1 MNTLLQSP
9 VLLHPE
15 RIHPALWRG
24 SQLAGTRRAAIPT
37 GFDLLNHEL
46 PNQGWPVGTLIELMP
61 CRPGIGELH
70 LLRPALAQL
79 DSDRC
84 IALLSPPYI
93 PHFHCWFNWQ
103 LGKHR
108 LLWIKAETVFD
119 SLWSAEQ
126 ILKNQACAA
135 LLCWST
141 FIRPQALRRLQWLA
155 TQTDILFILFR
166 PPAAAQQPSAAPLRV
181 ALEPAT
187 QGVAASILK
196 RRGPTCA
203 SPILIP
209 LYPAR
214 TEAARPMPHATL
226 DLSLPAHAQ
235 SGRDLSALAN

>member
-1 MNTLLQSP
+1 MNASP
-9 VLLHPE
+9 RSPALLHPE

-24 SQLAGTRRAAIPT
+24 SQLAGARQAIIPT
-37 GFDLLNHEL
+37 GFDLLDHEL
-46 PNQGWPVGTLIELMP
+46 PNRGWPVGTLIELMP

-79 DSDRC
+79 DCDRC

-93 PHFHCWFNWQ
+93 PYFHCWFNWQ

-126 ILKNQACAA
+126 ILKSQACAA

-155 TQTDILFILFR
+155 TQTDTLFILFR
-166 PPAAAQQPSAAPLRV
+166 PPAAAHQPSAAPLRL
-181 ALEPAT
+181 ALEPAM
-187 QGVAASILK
+187 QGLAASILK
-196 RRGPTCA
+196 RRGPACTN
-203 SPILIP
+203 PILIP

-214 TEAARPMPHATL
+214 TQAASPMPHATL
-226 DLSLPAHAQ
+226 DLSLLAHAQ
-235 SGRDLSALAN
+235 SGRDLSPLAN